1 MIPKSVKRFPACAEP
16 WQCYML
22 SFVASADEGRSDKIM
37 RKQMGMT
44 PKSVKRFPAC
54 AEPWQCY
61 VLSFVASAD
70 EGRSDKIM
78 RKLIF
83 KMHSDS
89 S

>member
-1 MIPKSVKRFPACAEP
+1 MIPKSVKRFSDKIMRKQMGMIPKGVKRFSDKIMRKQMGMTPKSVKRFPACAEP

-37 RKQMGMT
+37 RK
-44 PKSVKRFPAC
+44 
-54 AEPWQCY
+54 
-61 VLSFVASAD
+61 
-70 EGRSDKIM
+70 
-78 RKLIF
+78 LIF